1 MRKTE
6 IGIGGSTFETIFWE
20 ITIRAIWADTRSWRQ
35 PQARRKLREI
45 WSCLTKYNYH
55 VNVRLRFMKTENI
68 FFSFYVQSINIE
80 IFYNP
85 LRIKK
90 IQSKKKAIWSSNR
103 HHSKLKQTDDTR
115 RLNKQ
120 IEEKNWRQ
128 TTLETT
134 NKNKQKAFPWPSQ
147 FSHFSFCL
155 QNI

>member
-1 MRKTE
+1 
-6 IGIGGSTFETIFWE
+6 
-20 ITIRAIWADTRSWRQ
+20 
-35 PQARRKLREI
+35 
-45 WSCLTKYNYH
+45 
-55 VNVRLRFMKTENI
+55 MKTTPSQKKTSWNLKLFNKIQLSCKCKITVYENWKY

-147 FSHFSFCL
+147 FSHFSFRL
-155 QNI
+155 QNIYNSGCPGWERMATSKILFPNNEGWQNLI